1 MVNKILEQY
10 DNPLDV
16 IICKHIDKNLDFYY
30 NLGLTPNDLTTI
42 SFLSGLTSVYFAY
55 NEQYIAAAILWS
67 IAYYY
72 DCADGKLARKYKL
85 TTKFG
90 DLYDHVSDIIKHGL
104 MFYVLYNKISG
115 KSFTIKFIL
124 ISILCIISLLT
135 VSQLGCQEKISE
147 NKDSPTLSL
156 TKSFIFMKDCREQ
169 TKYTK
174 YFSPVTISAYII
186 MLMLMFNFN
195 VNF

>member
-1 MVNKILEQY
+1 
-10 DNPLDV
+10 
-16 IICKHIDKNLDFYY
+16 
-30 NLGLTPNDLTTI
+30 
-42 SFLSGLTSVYFAY
+42 
-55 NEQYIAAAILWS
+55 
-67 IAYYY
+67 
-72 DCADGKLARKYKL
+72 
-85 TTKFG
+85 
-90 DLYDHVSDIIKHGL
+90 

-135 VSQLGCQEKISE
+135 MSQLGCQEKISE

-174 YFSPVTISAYII
+174 YFSPVTISTYII
-186 MLMLMFNFN
+186 ILMLMLNFN
-195 VNF
+195 L

>member
-1 MVNKILEQY
+1 MVNKISEEY

-16 IICKHIDKNLDFYY
+16 IICKHIDKKLGFYY

-42 SFLSGLTSVYFAY
+42 SLISGLISVYFAY
-55 NEQYIAAAILWS
+55 NEEYILASILWA

-85 TTKFG
+85 TSKFG
-90 DLYDHVSDIIKHGL
+90 DLYDHSSDIIKHGL
-104 MFYVLYNKISG
+104 MFYVLYKKISE
-115 KSFTIKFIL
+115 KSFTTKFIL
-124 ISILCIISLLT
+124 IGGICLISLLT

-156 TKSFIFMKDCREQ
+156 AKSFIFMKNCKEQ

-174 YFSPVTISAYII
+174 YFSPVTISSYII
-186 MLMLMFNFN
+186 CVMLYLMTDSK
-195 VNF
+195 

>member
-1 MVNKILEQY
+1 MVNKISEEY

-16 IICKHIDKNLDFYY
+16 IICRHIDKHLEFYY

-42 SFLSGLTSVYFAY
+42 SLMSGLTSVYFAY
-55 NEQYIAAAILWS
+55 NEQYIIASILWA

-85 TTKFG
+85 TSRFG
-90 DLYDHVSDIIKHGL
+90 DLYDHSSDIIKHGL
-104 MFYVLYNKISG
+104 MFYVLYKKISG
-115 KSFTIKFIL
+115 KTFRTKFIL
-124 ISILCIISLLT
+124 ISIICIISLLT

-156 TKSFIFMKDCREQ
+156 AKSFIFMEDCRAQ

-174 YFSPVTISAYII
+174 YFSPVTISLYII
-186 MLMLMFNFN
+186 ILMLVINKI
-195 VNF
+195 